1 LQHKADPRRISLF
14 AYYSLLGV
22 LFTICYGLDLK
33 CDALCPFPATQNQIV
48 RSRLS
53 SSCSDRNG
61 GRRMLTVNLG
71 FETAMAIFE
80 FHVASALRWIEQ
92 IDFNA
97 VEINEFISQIRQDS
111 LTPMVG
117 SLTGSPDCK
126 PLLKHSTED
135 WRRARQSGARDRGPR
150 NDLTSV
156 ASENA
161 VGAGQKAP
169 PSPRLHLGVSFGS
182 RSLNHTPV
190 NNANPCLHRAPM
202 SPQLVRGMSSSLL
215 FGDRSLGEVL
225 MRSAPS

>member
-1 LQHKADPRRISLF
+1 M
-14 AYYSLLGV
+14 
-22 LFTICYGLDLK
+22 
-33 CDALCPFPATQNQIV
+33 V
-48 RSRLS
+48 R
-53 SSCSDRNG
+53 
-61 GRRMLTVNLG
+61 
-71 FETAMAIFE
+71 
-80 FHVASALRWIEQ
+80 
-92 IDFNA
+92 
-97 VEINEFISQIRQDS
+97 
-111 LTPMVG
+111 
-117 SLTGSPDCK
+117 SLTGWPDCK